1 MKRLCSAVCAF
12 LLLQPVFACHKEFGA
27 APTYPHEDPAFKAAH
42 AEQPGVENDYPTPLQ
57 LLAGDTITV
66 RTMSTEAATYE
77 GLVVDDEGKVHVP
90 VAGPVQVAG
99 LAPHQAERTLEGVL
113 QKFDR
118 FVRVSVLVTGWGGH
132 YATVIGAVVAEGPK
146 TITPNMRIA
155 ELLAISGGPL
165 RIEKDGELSYIAD
178 LESARLM
185 RKNEPMPVNIRLA
198 LFGDPKHNILVH
210 PGDQLFVPAGLGSR
224 VAVLGIVGSGGA
236 MVTYRPGIRITEALA
251 LAGGVTINSD
261 NEDVRVI
268 RGPLKAPKVYRFD
281 LEGMVDN
288 ERGDI
293 QLAPGDVVFVTEH
306 WAATMAQV
314 LDRMAPLLQL
324 ALTGVQTWF
333 LAEQLRINSDNAK
346 LIKQQNEILQD
357 QADAAAA
364 AAAAAGNPVPTL
376 ISH

>member
-1 MKRLCSAVCAF
+1 M
-12 LLLQPVFACHKEFGA
+12 LQPVFACHKEFGA
-27 APTYPHEDPAFKAAH
+27 APTYPHEDPAFQVTNPEPA
-42 AEQPGVENDYPTPLQ
+42 GVENDYPTPLQ

-66 RTMSTEAATYE
+66 RTTSTETALYE
-77 GLVVDDEGKVHVP
+77 GLVIDDEGKVHVP

-165 RIEKDGELSYIAD
+165 RIEKDGELSYVAD
-178 LESARLM
+178 LDSARLM
-185 RKNEPMPVNIRLA
+185 RKNEPMPVSIRLA
-198 LFGDPKHNILVH
+198 LFGNPKHNILVH

-224 VAVLGIVGSGGA
+224 VAVLGTVGGGGA
-236 MVTYRPGIRITEALA
+236 MVTFRPGIRLTEALA
-251 LAGGVTINSD
+251 IAGGVTVDSD
-261 NEDVRVI
+261 NEDVRLI

-281 LEGMVDN
+281 LEGLVDN

-306 WAATMAQV
+306 WAATMAKV
-314 LDRMAPLLQL
+314 LERMAPLLQL
-324 ALTGVQTWF
+324 ALTGVQTAF
-333 LAEQLRINSDNAK
+333 LVKQLEIN
-346 LIKQQNEILQD
+346 QQNAEILR
-357 QADAAAA
+357 AA
-364 AAAAAGNPVPTL
+364 NPPKTTTPSL

>member
-1 MKRLCSAVCAF
+1 MKRLCSSFRSRTRRCASTVCAL
-12 LLLQPVFACHKEFGA
+12 LLLQTAACHKSFA
-27 APTYPHEDPAFKAAH
+27 PPPTYPFEDPAFKVANPDL
-42 AEQPGVENDYPTPLQ
+42 PGLESDYPVPLQ

-66 RTMSTEAATYE
+66 RTLSTETAEYE

-132 YATVIGAVVAEGPK
+132 YATVIGAVGSEGQK
-146 TITPNMRIA
+146 VITPNMRLA

-178 LESARLM
+178 LDGARLM
-185 RKNEPMPVNIRLA
+185 RKNEAVPVNIRLA
-198 LFGDPKHNILVH
+198 LAGDPKHNVLVH

-224 VAVLGIVGSGGA
+224 IAVLGIVTHGGA

-261 NEDVRVI
+261 DEDIRLV
-268 RGPLKAPKVYRFD
+268 RGPLKSPKVYQYS
-281 LEGMVDN
+281 LEALIDG
-288 ERGDI
+288 EAGDV

-306 WAATMAQV
+306 WAATMGDV
-314 LDRMAPLLQL
+314 LQRIQPLLAL
-324 ALTGVQTWF
+324 AITATNTAFLFKSYQIQQDNLKFQQKSLCLLQNPNNPGVCP
-333 LAEQLRINSDNAK
+333 K
-346 LIKQQNEILQD
+346 
-357 QADAAAA
+357 
-364 AAAAAGNPVPTL
+364 
-376 ISH
+376 

>member
-1 MKRLCSAVCAF
+1 MKRLCSSVCAL
-12 LLLQPVFACHKEFGA
+12 LLLQLMACHKEFGP
-27 APTYPHEDPAFKAAH
+27 APTYPHEDPAFKTANP
-42 AEQPGVENDYPTPLQ
+42 EPPGVENDFPTPLQ
-57 LLAGDTITV
+57 LLPGDTITV
-66 RTMSTEAATYE
+66 RTMSSETADYP

-178 LESARLM
+178 LEGARLM
-185 RKNEPMPVNIRLA
+185 RKNEPLPVSIRLA
-198 LFGDPKHNILVH
+198 LAGDPKHNILVH

-224 VAVLGIVGSGGA
+224 IAVLGIVGGGGA

-261 NEDVRVI
+261 NEDVRLI
-268 RGPLKAPKVYRFD
+268 RGPLKNPKVYRYD
-281 LEGMVDN
+281 LEGLVDN
-288 ERGDI
+288 ERGDV

-306 WAATMAQV
+306 WAATMQQV
-314 LDRMAPLLQL
+314 LDRVAPLLTV
-324 ALTGVQTWF
+324 AITAVNTAF
-333 LAEQLRINSDNAK
+333 LYKQYQINKEISEGFAAER
-346 LIKQQNEILQD
+346 EE
-357 QADAAAA
+357 
-364 AAAAAGNPVPTL
+364 P
-376 ISH
+376 

>member
-1 MKRLCSAVCAF
+1 MKRLCSVVCV
-12 LLLQPVFACHKEFGA
+12 LLLLAPVFACHKEFGP
-27 APTYPHEDPAFKAAH
+27 APTYPHEDPAFRAGNV
-42 AEQPGVENDYPTPLQ
+42 EPPGVENDYPTPLQ
-57 LLAGDTITV
+57 LLPGDTITV
-66 RTMSTEAATYE
+66 RTMSSETAEYE

-165 RIEKDGELSYIAD
+165 RTENEGELSYIAD
-178 LESARLM
+178 LDGARLM
-185 RKNEPMPVNIRLA
+185 RKNEPMPVSIRLA
-198 LFGDPKHNILVH
+198 LAGDPKHNILVH

-224 VAVLGIVGSGGA
+224 IAVLGTIGAGGA
-236 MVTYRPGIRITEALA
+236 MVTFRPGIRMSEALA
-251 LAGGVTINSD
+251 LAGGVTVDSD
-261 NEDVRVI
+261 DEDVRLI

-281 LEGMVDN
+281 LEGLVDN

-314 LDRMAPLLQL
+314 LDRMQPLLQL

-333 LAEQLRINSDNAK
+333 LAEQLKINKQIRNQNRALTTPAATTAK
-346 LIKQQNEILQD
+346 
-357 QADAAAA
+357 
-364 AAAAAGNPVPTL
+364 
-376 ISH
+376 